1 MALVDSDRYVKAKN
15 VLVQEL
21 EGEAVLLNLD
31 SELYYGLDEV
41 GFRMFTLMTTS
52 SSLQAAYQALLE
64 EYEVEPE
71 QLKLDFD
78 KLAVDLIASGLVT
91 RENA

>member
-1 MALVDSDRYVKAKN
+1 
-15 VLVQEL
+15 
-21 EGEAVLLNLD
+21 
-31 SELYYGLDEV
+31 
-41 GFRMFTLMTTS
+41 MFTLMTTS